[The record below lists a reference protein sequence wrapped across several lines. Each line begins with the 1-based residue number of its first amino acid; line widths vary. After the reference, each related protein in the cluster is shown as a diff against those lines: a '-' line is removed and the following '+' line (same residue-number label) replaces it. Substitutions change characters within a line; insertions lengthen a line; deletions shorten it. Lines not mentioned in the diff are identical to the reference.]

1 MRLYRLT
8 ATISFHMLAAALLGQ
23 ISPALA
29 AGEASDT
36 SNSPVDR
43 SGEGEI
49 TVTARRVSETL
60 QDVPATVTAFTSETL
75 VAAGIQKAEDFVALT
90 PGVTIISGTVE
101 PGDPQINIRGVNG
114 VRDAEPSVALLV
126 DGIIKTNVSALNQDQ
141 GDITQ
146 IEVVKG
152 PQGAIY
158 GRNATSGAFIMTTRK
173 PGDVLQ
179 ARFRAAAQEAETYSL
194 SASIDGP
201 LTDDV
206 GFLLSGNYYHTRGQ
220 YRITSPVPASD
231 GQYMDRSEEYNING
245 RLLLTPTDR
254 LDIDIKGH
262 YGHREGGAY
271 VFNAVFA
278 LPAFAAARSNPLFYE
293 DANDHEFRFDPS
305 IAPKSWLTTK
315 EASIKAD
322 YDLGGNMKLVSWFSY
337 VHSSRELTGDGT
349 SASFDFFNDTPSCI
363 ASVAELNAIG
373 YQLAPPQFLTADINT
388 SLVGPFGPTRCD
400 GGRFQRVVERDLSG
414 EVRLSGSTGAI
425 NWMAGAYYLDIDR
438 EVAFSY
444 LQDTGNG
451 VPRVPVT
458 SDPRFR
464 TEQSSWDAFKTRAYA
479 VFASADWQIDPALS
493 FSAAL
498 RYDNE
503 RRKVHNLVPADF
515 RTQYI
520 DFDGPPYTGNA
531 PLNPALL
538 NGPIPDKAQ
547 TYDQVEPKVILS
559 WKPDPAFTLYGSY
572 GKGFKSGGF
581 NNSGAGTII
590 DIAFNQTIG
599 ANLAITD
606 DYRKETSDGFEAG
619 FKKNFGGKLFLEG
632 AGYYTRVKDQQSF
645 EFFVGTFGI
654 LRVVSNIDRVD
665 LWGGELSASYRITP
679 HWSIFGAGNVTRS
692 EIKKNSV
699 RPDTVGNKS
708 PQTPDYTINAGTQLD
723 IPLNGSLSFV
733 GRTDVR
739 VTGPTWFST
748 VQDELRPT
756 IFRVPGA
763 YDKTRRDS
771 FTTVNLR
778 LGVKG
783 EHWEAALIATNLFD
797 ERYIQE
803 AVVSPEFGG
812 AFISPSARRRLGAEV
827 RLDF

>member
-1 MRLYRLT
+1 MLT
-8 ATISFHMLAAALLGQ
+8 AALL
-23 ISPALA
+23 A
-29 AGEASDT
+29 AQASAAWAADEASEAPD
-36 SNSPVDR
+36 SLAVQS
-43 SGEGEI
+43 SEGEI
-49 TVTARRVSETL
+49 TVTARRMSETL
-60 QDVPATVTAFTSETL
+60 QNVPATVTVFTANTL
-75 VAAGIQKAEDFVALT
+75 VAAGVQKTEDFVALT
-90 PGVTIISGTVE
+90 PGVTIISGAVE

-114 VRDAEPSVALLV
+114 VRDAEPSVALSV

-141 GDITQ
+141 GDVTQ

-179 ARFRAAAQEAETYSL
+179 ARFRMAAQEAETYSL
-194 SASIDGP
+194 SASVNGP
-201 LTDDV
+201 LSDDI
-206 GFLLSGNYYHTRGQ
+206 GFLVSGNYYNTRGQ
-220 YRITSPVPASD
+220 YKITAPDPASN
-231 GQYMDRSEEYNING
+231 GQYMDGSEEYNFNG
-245 RLLLTPTDR
+245 RLFITPTDR
-254 LDIDIKGH
+254 LELDVKGH

-278 LPAFAAARSNPLFYE
+278 LPAFAVARANPLFYE
-293 DANDHEFRFDPS
+293 NASDHKFRFDPS

-315 EASIKAD
+315 EASIKGD
-322 YDLGGNMKLVSWFSY
+322 YDLGGGRKLTGWLSY
-337 VHSSRELTGDGT
+337 AHSARELTGDGT
-349 SASFDFFNDTPSCI
+349 SSSFRFFNTSPSCI
-363 ASVAELNAIG
+363 ASVAALNAIG
-373 YQLAPPQFLTADINT
+373 YKLASPQFLTADVNT
-388 SLVGPFGPTRCD
+388 SLIGPFSPTRCD
-400 GGRFQRVVERDLSG
+400 GGRFQRVIERDLSG
-414 EVRLSGSTGAI
+414 EIRLSGSTGAVD
-425 NWMAGAYYLDIDR
+425 WMAGVYYLDIGR
-438 EVAFSY
+438 EVVFSY

-451 VPRVPVT
+451 VPRTPVS

-464 TEQSSWDAFKTRAYA
+464 TEQTSWDKFNTRAYA
-479 VFASADWQIDPALS
+479 VFGSADWKIAPRLS
-493 FSAAL
+493 LSAAL

-503 RRKVHNLVPADF
+503 RRKVHNLIPPDF

-520 DFDGPPYTGNA
+520 DFNGPPYTGGA

-538 NGPIPDKAQ
+538 NGPIPDQAK
-547 TYDQVEPKVILS
+547 TFDQIEPKVSLT
-559 WKPDPAFTLYGSY
+559 WKPDPAFTLYASY

-590 DIAFNQTIG
+590 DIAFNRTLG

-606 DYRKETSDGFEAG
+606 NYRKETSDGFEAG
-619 FKKNFGGKLFLEG
+619 FKKNFGSKLFVEG

-665 LWGGELSASYRITP
+665 LWGGELSANYRITP
-679 HWSIFGAGNVTRS
+679 QWSIFAGGNVIGS
-692 EIKKNSV
+692 EIKKNAV

-708 PQTPDYTINAGTQLD
+708 PHTPDFTINAGTQLD
-723 IPLNGSLSFV
+723 VPLNGSLSFV

-748 VQDELRPT
+748 VQDERRPT
-756 IFRVPGA
+756 IFNVPGA
-763 YDKTRRDS
+763 YDRLQRRT

-783 EHWEAALIATNLFD
+783 EHWEAAFIASNLFN
-797 ERYIQE
+797 EKYLQE

-812 AFISPSARRRLGAEV
+812 AFVSPSALRRLGAEL
-827 RLDF
+827 RWNF